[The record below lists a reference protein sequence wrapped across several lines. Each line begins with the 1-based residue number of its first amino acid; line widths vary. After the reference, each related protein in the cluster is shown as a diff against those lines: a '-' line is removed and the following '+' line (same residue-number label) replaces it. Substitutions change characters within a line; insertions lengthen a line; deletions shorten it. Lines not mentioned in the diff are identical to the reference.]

1 MFTNL
6 QEVLN
11 KATDHLKFEFSKLQ
25 VGRANPAIVETVMVS
40 AYGSVQLLKNIA
52 AVSNLD
58 AQTLTIQPWD
68 KTLIKDIEKA
78 ISEANLG
85 LNPSNNGETLMI
97 KIPPLT
103 EERRREI
110 VKVASR
116 LAEDAKISIRN
127 IRGDFKKKIDSAKS
141 EKTISEDEAKLHE
154 TNLQKQIDTT
164 IKAVESLFADKEK
177 DIMKI

>member
-1 MFTNL
+1 MLTNL
-6 QEVLN
+6 QEELN
-11 KATDHLKFEFSKLQ
+11 KALEHLKFEFSKLQ
-25 VGRANPAIVETVMVS
+25 VGRANPAIVETVIVN
-40 AYGSVQLLKNIA
+40 AYWATQPLKNIA

-68 KTLIKDIEKA
+68 KSLIKDIEKA

-85 LNPSNNGETLMI
+85 LNPSNNWETLMI

-103 EERRREI
+103 EERRKEI
-110 VKVASR
+110 VKVAGK
-116 LAEDAKISIRN
+116 LAEEWKISIRN
-127 IRGDFKKKIDSAKS
+127 IRGEYKKKIDNAKN

-154 TNLQKQIDTT
+154 TNMQKMIDTA
-164 IKAVESLFADKEK
+164 IKNVESSLSDKEK

>member
-40 AYGSVQLLKNIA
+40 AYGSVQPLKNIA